1 MDDGVDCV
9 LHNQG
14 SDTRLIPG
22 LGDNQ
27 GHALWDRPIEAG
39 REIVKYDDRFSAI
52 EQRMHHVASDVPSA
66 AGDQD
71 CHVKAA
77 ERALYRCQQRS
88 KFD

>member
-1 MDDGVDCV
+1 MKDRGNAVVGDD
-9 LHNQG
+9 
-14 SDTRLIPG
+14 RLEE
-22 LGDNQ
+22 
-27 GHALWDRPIEAG
+27 ALVADVARDHRHSGRNGPIEAG